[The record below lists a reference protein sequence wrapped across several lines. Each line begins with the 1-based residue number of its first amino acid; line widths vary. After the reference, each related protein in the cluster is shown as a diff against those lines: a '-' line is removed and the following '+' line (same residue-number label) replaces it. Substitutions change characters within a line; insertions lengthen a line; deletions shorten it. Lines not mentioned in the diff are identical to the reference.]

1 MISFDI
7 GYVSDVGNKR
17 DINQDSIFVS
27 ETDNAALFVIAD
39 GMGGMTDGEIASI
52 MTTDSMR
59 IWWKRNK
66 EKITSMQEDML
77 INVLYDEINGINR
90 RILDY
95 CQKRNVKA
103 GTTITVLLIRND
115 KGVFAYSGDS
125 RLYRIR
131 GDRVRQMTEDETLYN
146 YYDKND
152 IRENVEKNKSILM
165 SYIGRSENLALS
177 IQTISVLKND
187 VYILCTDG
195 FYNYLNIY
203 DNENLNILK
212 DGSAQGSANL
222 FAGKIKRTKAND
234 NFSAIV
240 VKCIE

>member
-7 GYVSDVGNKR
+7 GYISDVGNKR

-27 ETDNAALFVIAD
+27 ETDNAALLVIAD
-39 GMGGMTDGEIASI
+39 GMGGMADGEIAST
-52 MTTDSMR
+52 MVTDSMR
-59 IWWKRNK
+59 LWWENNK
-66 EKITSMQEDML
+66 EKIISIPEDML
-77 INVLYDEINGINR
+77 INVLYDVINSINR
-90 RILDY
+90 CILDY
-95 CQKRNVKA
+95 CQKRNVKV
-103 GTTITVLLIRND
+103 GTTITMLLIRDD
-115 KGVFAYSGDS
+115 KGIFAYSGDS

-152 IRENVEKNKSILM
+152 IRENAEKNKSILM
-165 SYIGRSENLALS
+165 SYIGKSENLALS

-187 VYILCTDG
+187 IYILCTDG

-212 DGSAQGSANL
+212 DGSAQGSTNL
-222 FAGKIKRTKAND
+222 FAVKIKRTKAKD
-234 NFSAIV
+234 NLSAIV